1 MKKLILVLL
10 AIVFLAGTASA
21 WTLKFDPVAGV
32 DGYKLY
38 HKPLSATNF
47 IEVDIG
53 TATSYDLA
61 PLNLVIG
68 TRYEFYVTA
77 HSQGST
83 SAESDHVRWTVPV
96 DPVVVELPSSPQRLV
111 IEF

>member
-1 MKKLILVLL
+1 MKRIIIALL
-10 AIVFLAGTASA
+10 AIVFLATTASA
-21 WTLKFDPVAGV
+21 WTLKFDPVTGV

-38 HKPLSATNF
+38 HKPLSATTF

-61 PLNLVIG
+61 PLNLVVG
-68 TRYEFYVTA
+68 TRYEFYVIA
-77 HSQGST
+77 HSEGST
-83 SAESDHVRWTVPV
+83 SGESDHVRWTVPV
-96 DPVVVELPSSPQRLV
+96 NPIVVELPDSPQRLV